1 MSGLSSDV
9 KLPAGVDDTGND
21 AEAEGNTSAS
31 QSGLVHPASLD
42 ALAPSGSGS
51 KNALGVLSSSP
62 HNLSPRTERLQL
74 ASDSIKSKS
83 STDHLSQSPSSTSP
97 AYLSPGPRVPRLAH
111 SSSLAS
117 IRTDN
122 SEPLYAG
129 VDRVARR
136 QVSGGSVT
144 SSGGPTESPLM
155 PRSRDSSA
163 VWEEQRDENLREL
176 DAVLASL
183 QQSDSLDLDSKL
195 HLLSQ
200 LQRLI
205 HEGTE
210 LPLTPRAAK
219 GATTTSDAFRK
230 SGGYLCLLGQLT
242 ALESTRTS
250 SERTAAAPSA
260 EDQHGETSDLAQ
272 SRRESTQDQM
282 ALQERLRIEIFKLV
296 LSLLAANLLSSTASL
311 AHFEKDVGW
320 DTLLASLRLCTIDA
334 TSPAAFF
341 GALLGLAVG
350 DVGGWIGWLERLCAE
365 SNDSARVS
373 AYLEGLPRG
382 DSGADDKEQ
391 YIPKRVSESWHS
403 TAVEIPKAIGLVLTL
418 LDEANERHRDSTLRF
433 AICAVVE
440 RLSISSR
447 RNQVML
453 AQSGL
458 TSHLIQ
464 SLLKRLP
471 DARRHG
477 SDACLARSMSRLLG
491 LGLESDAAR
500 VIFKR
505 LLEPEEE
512 RASHNDSLM
521 ELLVS
526 VAESSRVPNN
536 ITFDCSIA
544 GHASLAFS
552 SLRRPFPPGS
562 ASRGFSFFTSI
573 YIERIE
579 PSAELELFQ
588 LFDGPRNCVV
598 RLTIE
603 PGTGQVHYC
612 TEAGESASRTHFVG
626 GVIPQ
631 GQWTH
636 VCLVHARPKGTA
648 KRSVAQLSINGI
660 LVDEQMVPW
669 PASATGNVRA
679 VIGTAPQRNAGSS
692 MSPGP
697 SPISGGGFRRKQ
709 TSRLIW
715 SLGVTYFMDA
725 LVPRDL
731 PLVLSE
737 LSRTYSGNLQDSLGK
752 FLTYQTSTRVN
763 LRLNAVSKSIA
774 GAHGS
779 GPAAS
784 VATERDLSKHPLVT
798 AIAGNARDLFSEER
812 FYFIVSSANTWALA
826 RQSTAGLDAAQR
838 PGPVVVLNQALPLTR
853 DAIASSYG
861 YAKLYGHPTLS
872 CPIPLDETVWQLGG
886 VSLLLAMVERASMAG
901 SREQLEVA
909 LRLFFDLV
917 DNSWRLSE
925 DAEKKKAY
933 EVLSLLLH
941 AYRKQ
946 SGSLSMSLLSI
957 FERAV
962 GIHEDRA
969 EDAALSNPFV
979 YRLFML
985 DFELWSGDDQV
996 QQAHLAHFA
1005 VLLRTSAHRRF
1016 NIKRVA
1022 KMQIVRKLLYA
1033 LRADHISATSL
1044 SAAMEALRAALLA
1057 NFSDASIRAITT
1069 YLGSQLCRG
1078 LERTSKRGSARGRA
1092 PTVDSFP
1099 PSDSATFGFLGC
1111 RRTTLDDSSATP
1123 LMVFELLTDVVLQ
1136 RPSFLAKMATSVS
1149 NKWLLL
1155 FFHPKAE
1162 RRAAVLSL
1170 SILEKLFASQPSY
1183 KERFNATGGIK
1194 TMERLLPRF
1203 WASPTV
1209 LPTCFAMLFGRTVDA
1224 AGGEEADF
1232 VERFGPLFC
1241 PNICCPPM
1249 LRAIVAALRFGL
1261 REVASKSS
1269 DQRRSNLLTRSGTMS
1284 RPRQSANNAS
1294 LSPAIAAGGAG
1305 GGGHARKRSTSMN
1318 LDSQGLAEAFRISSE
1333 LSLLEG
1339 AVALLE
1345 RHCRASAEFR
1355 DLVYSPIILRLLVDV
1370 ISPHIDI
1377 RTLDDWRTQQRLA
1390 LGNAQRSSI
1399 HEASQPSVLAE
1410 ALCNRILATLVDLA
1424 LDSMIHSGTVA
1435 IVAALTAAA
1444 PPADLVEASALRAAI
1459 YYKLCDSVVATIAER
1474 PSLISSSR
1482 ACVAFASLAEA
1493 ASDEA
1498 LHGSTDLA
1506 QKSFDL
1512 VTTLLSKSHLKVN
1525 ENFARDAT
1533 FALASQSLVTSLNR
1547 IVLYRF
1553 AAAQDDE
1560 SRAALL
1566 RRVLEHQTSVL
1577 LEINTDA
1584 AFLRCL
1590 VNQAFKCIKTESK
1603 DTRAAGV
1610 SLLKLM
1616 VISRP
1621 ALIEQI
1627 ISDGVSTTDL
1637 LQQEDGPAILSRLKG
1652 MDSDPPQWPFQTEW
1666 LGFLKSLET
1675 LKAAAHLE
1683 RVAHVK
1689 ELLDRSDARDQ
1700 SVVATERRM
1709 IAWQA
1714 NLRQEDNLRYTKYR
1728 HDVRELF
1735 VFAQAEWKKLMAQL
1749 QRERGV
1755 LGSDADGSRL
1765 WCLDPTEGPTRV
1777 RSKLQELPPAL
1788 EEVVDVPYLKEQ
1800 TAEEEIGEIEQQ
1812 PAWSNGEVDAGD
1824 TSLWS
1829 DEPVSEQRP
1838 PPSSQARDL
1847 HGKTDAA
1854 GAEKFDVGGDG
1865 QGLVREENVA
1875 ELGDGE
1881 EKFRRVLRSLER
1893 GDVIMD
1899 VFNTSR
1905 VVGIECRAALLIV
1918 GRTAVYIVDDYCQ
1931 LASGELCASWEV
1943 PPEQRDALVMATVAQ
1958 SDADHPS
1965 NLIAQLDGEA
1975 QTRKW
1980 SWDQLS
1986 ACHRRAF
1993 LHRRTAVE
2001 LFFADGQSCLLVLDK
2016 TATVQRLLIE
2026 LAKRNRVAV
2035 AATEHLLDGIREGSA
2050 TTHRSGGSGGLSS
2063 RLAGVLG
2070 RGAQP
2075 GLLTAAWMRREVS
2088 NFEYLMQLNTLAGR
2102 TYTDLSAYPVFPW
2115 ILADYSSMTLNLDD
2129 PASFRRLELP
2139 MGAQTPA
2146 RRRQYDERYA
2156 QLLELGEPPRHYGTH
2171 YSTAATVCGYL
2182 IRVRP
2187 FSTLLISL
2195 QGGSFDLADRTF
2207 SSIKRAWDSASEL
2220 TSGDVRELV
2229 PELFF
2234 FPQCLL
2240 NTNRFDFG
2248 LKQDGET
2255 VDDVELPPW
2264 ARGDPQLFVQLHR
2277 EALESDYVSANIHL
2291 WIDLIFGWRS
2301 RGEAAVES
2309 TNVFHPLS
2317 YDDGVDLEAI
2327 ESPHERLAAAQ
2338 SIHNFGQSMRQLF
2351 HNPHPQRYVAPLGR
2365 GPQGQRLG
2373 LDETPWLFVQSIV
2386 PIRSLKGSIHFIYA
2400 ERVERAYASPRDY
2413 LILPKLGLSV
2423 SSGHLDGS
2431 LRLFSSNDPTR
2442 SEGVTEHMVP
2452 GRITCFA
2459 PAGPANLLA
2468 GSNDGLVTSWKVDSK
2483 RHELSHVATLRAH
2496 TAPVITITA
2505 CTTYS
2510 IAVSGSE
2517 DLTAVV
2523 WDLNRGDYVRSLR
2536 GHELPVHL
2544 TAIDEKSGLIAT
2556 AAGTEV
2562 RLWNINGDLV
2572 SRVTT
2577 NASVSDPVTSL
2588 AFFERQCHDQKL
2600 ALLLT
2605 GHRGKVVSWV
2615 CIPRATDGSMS
2626 RQIRPAVS
2634 SSNLRSAK
2642 PLLWRMEAHHVFEHR
2657 DRIGPLT
2664 MPLITA
2670 IKVVESFVKGGSGQ
2684 ASQRRQQILMGDEHG
2699 RLYIWALPG
2708 DATPIPDGFATHC
2721 MWEACSKKFGVLEAK
2736 RTCSACGGLFCSNCA
2751 TPYPAWNN
2759 ARFCESCKMLLSLLP
2774 DPPAPVSPQSARTR
2788 PLER

>member
-9 KLPAGVDDTGND
+9 KLPAGVDDAGND

-31 QSGLVHPASLD
+31 QSGFVHPAPLD
-42 ALAPSGSGS
+42 ALAPSGPGS
-51 KNALGVLSSSP
+51 KHALAVLSSSP

-83 STDHLSQSPSSTSP
+83 TNDHLSQSPSNTSP
-97 AYLSPGPRVPRLAH
+97 AYLSPAPRAPRLAQ

-122 SEPLYAG
+122 SEPL
-129 VDRVARR
+129 
-136 QVSGGSVT
+136 
-144 SSGGPTESPLM
+144 
-155 PRSRDSSA
+155 DSSA

-210 LPLTPRAAK
+210 LPLTPTAAK

-260 EDQHGETSDLAQ
+260 QDQRGETSDLAQ
-272 SRRESTQDQM
+272 SSRERTQDQM

-311 AHFEKDVGW
+311 AHFERDVGW

-373 AYLEGLPRG
+373 EHVEGLPRG
-382 DSGADDKEQ
+382 NSGADEEQ
-391 YIPKRVSESWHS
+391 YILKRVSESWHS

-440 RLSISSR
+440 RLSMNSK
-447 RNQVML
+447 RNQVLL

-464 SLLKRLP
+464 SLLERLP
-471 DARRHG
+471 DARKHA
-477 SDACLARSMSRLLG
+477 SDTCLARAMSRLLG

-505 LLEPEEE
+505 LLEPKEE
-512 RASHNDSLM
+512 RSSHNNSLM
-521 ELLVS
+521 ELLVN
-526 VAESSRVPNN
+526 VAESSRAPNN
-536 ITFDCSIA
+536 ITFDCSIT

-636 VCLVHARPKGTA
+636 VCLVHARPKGA
-648 KRSVAQLSINGI
+648 ARRSVAQLSINGI

-679 VIGTAPQRNAGSS
+679 VIGNAPQRNAGSS
-692 MSPGP
+692 ISPGP
-697 SPISGGGFRRKQ
+697 SPISGGGLRRKQ

-725 LVPRDL
+725 LVPQDL

-737 LSRTYSGNLQDSLGK
+737 MSRTYSGNLQDSLGK

-925 DAEKKKAY
+925 DAEKKKA
-933 EVLSLLLH
+933 
-941 AYRKQ
+941 
-946 SGSLSMSLLSI
+946 
-957 FERAV
+957 
-962 GIHEDRA
+962 A
-969 EDAALSNPFV
+969 E
-979 YRLFML
+979 
-985 DFELWSGDDQV
+985 
-996 QQAHLAHFA
+996 
-1005 VLLRTSAHRRF
+1005 
-1016 NIKRVA
+1016 
-1022 KMQIVRKLLYA
+1022 
-1033 LRADHISATSL
+1033 SL

-1057 NFSDASIRAITT
+1057 SFSDASIRAITT

-1099 PSDSATFGFLGC
+1099 PSESAMFGFES
-1111 RRTTLDDSSATP
+1111 TLDGSSATP

-1183 KERFNATGGIK
+1183 KERFNASGGIK

-1209 LPTCFAMLFGRTVDA
+1209 LPTCFAMLFGRTVDP
-1224 AGGEEADF
+1224 AGGEETDF

-1241 PNICCPPM
+1241 PNIYCPPM
-1249 LRAIVAALRFGL
+1249 LRVIVAALRFGL

-1269 DQRRSNLLTRSGTMS
+1269 DQRRSNLLTRSGTMG

-1305 GGGHARKRSTSMN
+1305 GGRHARKRSTSMN

-1377 RTLDDWRTQQRLA
+1377 RTLGDDRTQQRLA
-1390 LGNAQRSSI
+1390 PGNAQRSSI

-1459 YYKLCDSVVATIAER
+1459 YYKLCDSVVATMAER

-1512 VTTLLSKSHLKVN
+1512 VTTLLSKLHLKVD
-1525 ENFARDAT
+1525 EDFARDAT

-1566 RRVLEHQTSVL
+1566 RRVLEHQTSML
-1577 LEINTDA
+1577 LEINTDT

-1590 VNQAFKCIKTESK
+1590 VNQAVKCIATESK

-1621 ALIEQI
+1621 ALIEQTI
-1627 ISDGVSTTDL
+1627 REGVSTTDL
-1637 LQQEDGPAILSRLKG
+1637 LQQEDGRAMLSQLKG

-1714 NLRQEDNLRYTKYR
+1714 NLRQEDDLRYTKYR

-1755 LGSDADGSRL
+1755 LGSDVDGSRL

-1824 TSLWS
+1824 TSLWN

-1838 PPSSQARDL
+1838 PTSSQARDL
-1847 HGKTDAA
+1847 HGKTDSA

-2035 AATEHLLDGIREGSA
+2035 SATEHLLDGIREGGA

-2115 ILADYSSMTLNLDD
+2115 ILADYSSLTLNLND

-2264 ARGDPQLFVQLHR
+2264 ARGDPLLFVQLHR

-2351 HNPHPQRYVAPLGR
+2351 HNPHPQRYSAPLGR

-2400 ERVERAYASPRDY
+2400 DRVERAYASPRDY
-2413 LILPKLGLSV
+2413 LTLPRLGLSV
-2423 SSGHLDGS
+2423 SAGHLDGS

-2496 TAPVITITA
+2496 TAPVITIMA

-2577 NASVSDPVTSL
+2577 NASVSDPVASL
-2588 AFFERQCHDQKL
+2588 AFFERECHDQKL

-2736 RTCSACGGLFCSNCA
+2736 RSCSACGGLFCSNCA
-2751 TPYPAWNN
+2751 TPYPAWNS

-2774 DPPAPVSPQSARTR
+2774 DPPAPVSPQSARAR